1 VPLKSAKAI
10 CNNCR
15 PILPNNISME
25 NTKIHYPPS
34 REQWI
39 SRTLKCIE
47 LQRVY
52 CQIHMLTTQ
61 GSKGTHLSA
70 LPIGQE
76 DAGIIP
82 EIQLVQLESPAVLQ
96 HSILAIT
103 SVGID
108 EDPRAVLESNVLGF
122 IFV

>member
-1 VPLKSAKAI
+1 
-10 CNNCR
+10 
-15 PILPNNISME
+15 
-25 NTKIHYPPS
+25 
-34 REQWI
+34 
-39 SRTLKCIE
+39 
-47 LQRVY
+47 
-52 CQIHMLTTQ
+52 MLTTQ